1 MNEQQVKGTIT
12 KAKGSVEA
20 FLGRLTGNR
29 KQQATG
35 AVHKVEGD
43 VRRGVG
49 DVQETVGHHE
59 DKPAAKDNSQAT

>member
-12 KAKGSVEA
+12 RAKGSVEA

-35 AVHKVEGD
+35 VVHKVEGD

-49 DVQETVGHHE
+49 DVQESVGHRD
-59 DKPAAKDNSQAT
+59 DKPAAGDRPQAS